1 MEKNEAQRIQTV
13 ENFNMYRLLKRILQ
27 IVLSVSLLSS
37 FVCYSSGF
45 CFFPHSFNVYFSTFL
60 LSLFTRTLERKY
72 VFLICNWLL
81 VILAKSSTSRSAT
94 SDAEIGGEVSASDVS
109 AAETSSVEDE
119 EHVGS
124 IGSPENTVALEGET
138 KQEQQDTEKEE
149 PAESEKPGEVQE
161 DGWSYTG
168 KETGASEAFVAED
181 EEESGVV
188 RPDDEED
195 VAPAENDELNRRI
208 EEFIRKM
215 KEEIR
220 IEAQQPLI
228 AV

>member
-60 LSLFTRTLERKY
+60 FSLFTRTLERKY

-81 VILAKSSTSRSAT
+81 VILAKSSASRSAT
-94 SDAEIGGEVSASDVS
+94 SDAELGGEVSASDES

-124 IGSPENTVALEGET
+124 IGSQENTVALEG
-138 KQEQQDTEKEE
+138 KEK
-149 PAESEKPGEVQE
+149 GE
-161 DGWSYTG
+161 
-168 KETGASEAFVAED
+168 SEAFVAED

-188 RPDDEED
+188 RPDEEEE
-195 VAPAENDELNRRI
+195 VAPAENDELNRRF

-220 IEAQQPLI
+220 IEAQQSLI